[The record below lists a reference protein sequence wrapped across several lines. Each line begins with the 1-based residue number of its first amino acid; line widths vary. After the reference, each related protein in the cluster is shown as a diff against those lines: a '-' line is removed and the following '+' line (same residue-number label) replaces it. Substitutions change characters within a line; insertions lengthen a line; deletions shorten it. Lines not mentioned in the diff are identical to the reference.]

1 MSERPGKDG
10 NRSSQRQKRKTPGR
24 RGDQGFLCFL
34 ESAFRR
40 EGSALTPHLLRANSQ
55 TKSESGRSALGL
67 RESIRDGIPFRKSWH
82 AFLHGCVRAGP
93 HLGFV
98 SLRCLAWLGLA
109 WLGLAWLA
117 RVRGSL
123 WRVRFGSSAAR
134 HRRFSALLW
143 LVLLACSSGLF
154 FWPAPLALAY
164 APVPVGFRSSRGT
177 ARARVR
183 VARPTQSWLSTA
195 TDFTRSALAPRADSA
210 PPLPSGPL
218 GSPRGQR
225 ANALCF
231 RVGAAHYAFVL
242 GVFPLFVVFANRSI
256 QMLAAEQRADLRSVR
271 VLQTA

>member
-1 MSERPGKDG
+1 M
-10 NRSSQRQKRKTPGR
+10 
-24 RGDQGFLCFL
+24 
-34 ESAFRR
+34 AFRFASPGTR
-40 EGSALTPHLLRANSQ
+40 SCTVVF
-55 TKSESGRSALGL
+55 GRDLIWVS
-67 RESIRDGIPFRKSWH
+67 FR
-82 AFLHGCVRAGP
+82 
-93 HLGFV
+93 FV
-98 SLRCLAWLGLA
+98 AWLGLA
-109 WLGLAWLA
+109 WLDWRAFAVRSGAFALA
-117 RVRGSL
+117 RVRRAIGVSA
-123 WRVRFGSSAAR
+123 RSSGL
-134 HRRFSALLW
+134 FFW